1 MGGNPPALKLPPS
14 PRLRGDKMGD
24 KTGDKQARGGGQRRR
39 RGEWLMD
46 VGLWSGHQPSSTNHE
61 PIRVAATGSGAIFRD
76 IGVTRLSADGRS

>member
-61 PIRVAATGSGAIFRD
+61 PIR
-76 IGVTRLSADGRS
+76 GREETDPLRIITHWTDQCFTTKI